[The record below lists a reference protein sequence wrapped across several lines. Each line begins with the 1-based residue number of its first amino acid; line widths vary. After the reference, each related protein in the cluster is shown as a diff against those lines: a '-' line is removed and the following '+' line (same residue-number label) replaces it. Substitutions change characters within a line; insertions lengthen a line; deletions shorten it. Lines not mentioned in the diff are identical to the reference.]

1 MPQYQ
6 IDVTGEGIKSM
17 FLTFDDFGKYQ
28 DWSLQVT
35 KIRSTA
41 GTILQQKYEES
52 INISLYHSYL
62 PLVENMVQ
70 EFGIDFVPSDI
81 KDNLETAR
89 QLLVQLPPNPIIVH
103 SLRKHLHDVITDEL
117 LIALYHENEEVHVA
131 INRENGECINPE
143 CKNGECNANELD
155 QGNEQPEPLFSD
167 DVPFEWPTQKDEP
180 EPLFS
185 DDEKITDEEL
195 RIALDHENEEN

>member
-6 IDVTGEGIKSM
+6 TDVTGEGIKSM

-41 GTILQQKYEES
+41 ATILQQKYEES
-52 INISLYHSYL
+52 INISLYHAYM

-103 SLRKHLHDVITDEL
+103 SLREHLHDVITDEL
-117 LIALYHENEEVHVA
+117 LFALYHKNEEVHDA
-131 INRENGECINPE
+131 INQENGD
-143 CKNGECNANELD
+143 CNANE
-155 QGNEQPEPLFSD
+155 PEPLFSD
-167 DVPFEWPTQKDEP
+167 DVPFEWPTQKDE
-180 EPLFS
+180 
-185 DDEKITDEEL
+185 
-195 RIALDHENEEN
+195 EN